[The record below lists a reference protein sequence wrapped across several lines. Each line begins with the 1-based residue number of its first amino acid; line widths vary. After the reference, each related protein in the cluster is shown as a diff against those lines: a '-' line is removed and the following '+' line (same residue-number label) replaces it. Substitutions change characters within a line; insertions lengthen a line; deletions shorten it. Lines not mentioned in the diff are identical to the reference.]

1 MISIPQDNEPL
12 PVTISVARR
21 LTLRKAEKLRHKS
34 LVDTLFREGNS
45 TYVYPLRLVWRV
57 MTTEMLES
65 SFRNGVPPRIGPLQM
80 LITIPKKKRRR
91 AVDRVLMRRRIR
103 EAYRLGREP
112 LRVWLS
118 AHPECRSLQMG
129 FIYLADKN
137 LDYKTIS
144 RKMELLIQKM
154 LTSASQQA
162 IVSVSQLPAEP
173 QRNSDANSV
182 QPL

>member
-1 MISIPQDNEPL
+1 MISTPQDNESL
-12 PVTISVARR
+12 SSQTSADVR

-34 LVDTLFREGNS
+34 LVDALFRDGGS
-45 TYVYPLRLVWRV
+45 VYVYPLRLVWRI
-57 MTTEMLES
+57 MTAETLGA
-65 SFRNGVPPRIGPLQM
+65 SFRNGVPPHIGPLQM

-91 AVDRVLMRRRIR
+91 AVDRVLMRRRVR
-103 EAYRLGREP
+103 EAYRLGRGP

-144 RKMELLIQKM
+144 RKMELLLQKM
-154 LTSASQQA
+154 LAAAAQQKACANDSQP
-162 IVSVSQLPAEP
+162 S
-173 QRNSDANSV
+173 
-182 QPL
+182 

>member
-1 MISIPQDNEPL
+1 MISTPQDNESLSL
-12 PVTISVARR
+12 PASAPCR

-34 LVDTLFREGNS
+34 LVDSLFRDGGS
-45 TYVYPLRLVWRV
+45 VYVYPLRLVWRV
-57 MTTEMLES
+57 MTAETLEA

-103 EAYRLGREP
+103 ESYRLGREP
-112 LRVWLS
+112 LRMWLT

-144 RKMELLIQKM
+144 RKMELLLQKM
-154 LTSASQQA
+154 LAAASQQTVCA
-162 IVSVSQLPAEP
+162 NESQ
-173 QRNSDANSV
+173 SS
-182 QPL
+182 